1 MENAVS
7 EYRNRMKN
15 FSFYL
20 LVRHEECILSVITV
34 KI

>member
-1 MENAVS
+1 MENAVF

-15 FSFYL
+15 FLFYL
-20 LVRHEECILSVITV
+20 SVLREECILSVITV